1 MKHLIATLILL
12 IATAVVTVVYFKH
25 LNPPGRRPVEVMQ
38 HIPEDASLI
47 AEFNNDE
54 GFYDVFS
61 GNNLLTSIAGKDKTT
76 ELDALRKYLL
86 DNAAL
91 KPYFENQ
98 PVYLSIHPSTANQ
111 VDFLL
116 TTSVDKEFKGSIINE
131 LKNNSTNS
139 VKIIPIKKGEKQLYK
154 IDITGLKRHFFLA
167 ETENQ
172 IFTGSFSEEL
182 IDKSLSYDFKQHK
195 HTTLQLS
202 EQQHNNA
209 LAILYVNYVQLQPLF
224 QQLFINNNPD
234 LFRAF
239 RILPAQAAL
248 SLNYKTDALM
258 FNGTT
263 AITPNQ
269 PVSYLN
275 LFTEQ
280 KPMENHLKEIFPSTT
295 AYSTSFS
302 VSDPDKFVKD
312 LNNWNDKSGTKEK
325 QRALFKQIKTETG
338 INIDKDFNK
347 VLSNEFAVITTR
359 FEEKLAIIEVSN
371 GQQLFPS
378 LMNISTQTSDE
389 IGQFNYTKIP
399 FYLLGDAF
407 GIFNKPYFMIINN
420 YLILA
425 NTAQELRAYADSY
438 NNQKFLNKTESF
450 NEFDDMLSERSNV
463 AFFINF
469 KNIKPIFKRDLKPGF
484 YDAFQQSDPGFKN
497 YYAASYQLIASDKN
511 YYTNF
516 CMKLAKVDSTKTADK

>member
-12 IATAVVTVVYFKH
+12 IATAVVTIVYFKN
-25 LNPPGRRPVEVMQ
+25 LSPPGRRPVEVMQ

-54 GFYDVFS
+54 GFYEAFS
-61 GNNLLTSIAGKDKTT
+61 GNHLLTSIAGQDKTT

-86 DNAAL
+86 DNISL

-98 PVYLSIHPSTANQ
+98 PIYISIHPSTTDQ
-111 VDFLL
+111 IDFLL
-116 TTSVDKEFKGSIINE
+116 TTSVDKEFKGSIIDE
-131 LKNNSTNS
+131 LKKSNNDT
-139 VKIIPIKKGEKQLYK
+139 VKLAQIKKGDKQLYQVT
-154 IDITGLKRHFFLA
+154 ITGLKRPFFLA

-182 IDKSLSYDFKQHK
+182 IDKSINYDFKQHK
-195 HTTLQLS
+195 HAFLQLS

-209 LAILYVNYVQLQPLF
+209 MAILYINYKQLQPLF
-224 QQLFINNNPD
+224 QQMFANQNPD

-263 AITPNQ
+263 QIAPNQ
-269 PVSYLN
+269 PISYLN
-275 LFTEQ
+275 LFTSQ
-280 KPMENHLKEIFPSTT
+280 KPVENHLKEIFPSTT

-302 VSDPDKFVKD
+302 VSNPNKFIKD
-312 LNNWNDKSGTKEK
+312 LAAWNSKSDSKGK
-325 QRALFKQIKTETG
+325 QQQLFKQIKTETG
-338 INIDKDFNK
+338 VNIDKEFNS
-347 VLSNEFAVITTR
+347 VLSSEFAVVTTR
-359 FEEKLAIIEVSN
+359 FQEKLAIIEVSN

-378 LMNISTQTSDE
+378 LMNISTQVNDE
-389 IGQFNYTKIP
+389 IGQFNYSRIP

-425 NTAQELRAYADSY
+425 NTASELRAYADSY

-450 NEFDDMLSERSNV
+450 NDFDDMLSERSNV

-469 KNIKPIFKRDLKPGF
+469 KNMKQVFKRDLKPGF
-484 YDAFQQSDPGFKN
+484 YDAFTHGDPGFKN
-497 YYAASYQLIASDKN
+497 YYAASYQLIASDNN

-516 CMKLAKVDSTKTADK
+516 CMKLAKADSTKTGDK